1 MLSKSKK
8 PTLPYF
14 TPDKRQCLILG
25 NINYDAIRWTVQ
37 DANGN
42 TKVKGFLDLL
52 AVQDDMEVFS
62 RNIQQY
68 GFDEDMD
75 IIKKTNLNFE
85 ETKKM
90 FNKLKQRIV

>member
-1 MLSKSKK
+1 MQSKPKK
-8 PTLPYF
+8 PIVPYF
-14 TPDKRQCLILG
+14 TPDRRQCLILG
-25 NINYDAIRWTVQ
+25 NIDYSAIRWTVQ

-75 IIKKTNLNFE
+75 IIKKTNLNTE
-85 ETKKM
+85 ETKRILG
-90 FNKLKQRIV
+90 KLKQKIV